1 MWKPVFLSCVGSG
14 ISLTNIYLSV
24 CFLHNEVNKC
34 VTCAAAHILASV
46 QRPFSERSQRLDLR
60 PRSVAC
66 SAELE
71 EWSGEEDMTRTVME
85 AANGIPYRLAR
96 QAASFSSYTGELHL
110 YTRSY
115 IIIQI
120 TAVEPGRRSSQLR
133 LSLWSPSSQH
143 KHKLNTDIYR

>member
-1 MWKPVFLSCVGSG
+1 MCKLVFLPCVGSG

-46 QRPFSERSQRLDLR
+46 QRPCSERSQRLDFR
-60 PRSVAC
+60 PLPAAC

-71 EWSGEEDMTRTVME
+71 EDMIRTVME
-85 AANGIPYRLAR
+85 AANGMPYRLAW

-115 IIIQI
+115 IITQI
-120 TAVEPGRRSSQLR
+120 TTVEPGRRSSQLR